1 MMLKAQV
8 TIFLTFMVLVGYFIY
23 ANNTTIEISSKV
35 EGEIIP
41 FGNIRKI
48 QNLEGG
54 IINKIYV
61 KEGMKVKE
69 GEVLLDLEMIISES
83 EVGEI
88 NSRLAFL
95 EIEIN
100 FLKTILNE
108 QKSFENI
115 KTNKKYPKIF
125 EASKIQYNSTQSKIN
140 TKLKI
145 EESKIIN
152 FERTKKLLKN
162 KIESKNKSIEIVNDQ
177 IQISEDL
184 LKENITSKIEHLDLI
199 KERQYIIT
207 DIDDIEK
214 EIGLITSQQM
224 NIKLQIESI
233 KKEYLANMSE
243 KFQAYIEER
252 SKYNNRLKRYQDKL
266 LRQVIKSPISGIIQE
281 IYFFTQGGVVKPG
294 EKIMTIVPQD
304 EQLIVEA
311 KLPVVDIGYIN
322 LLQDVTIR
330 LQGNEGFAYAPIN
343 GNISFISPDT
353 TLDDNGKPF
362 YIIHIKTDEKKFHN
376 KNSSYLLYPGLIVD
390 CNVIV
395 GKRTLIENIL
405 IPFKRF
411 RNSSFTENVWFHK

>member
-115 KTNKKYPKIF
+115 KTN
-125 EASKIQYNSTQSKIN
+125 
-140 TKLKI
+140 
-145 EESKIIN
+145 
-152 FERTKKLLKN
+152 
-162 KIESKNKSIEIVNDQ
+162 
-177 IQISEDL
+177 
-184 LKENITSKIEHLDLI
+184 EHYLVGGCV
-199 KERQYIIT
+199 RVTWCYI
-207 DIDDIEK
+207 
-214 EIGLITSQQM
+214 
-224 NIKLQIESI
+224 
-233 KKEYLANMSE
+233 
-243 KFQAYIEER
+243 
-252 SKYNNRLKRYQDKL
+252 
-266 LRQVIKSPISGIIQE
+266 
-281 IYFFTQGGVVKPG
+281 
-294 EKIMTIVPQD
+294 
-304 EQLIVEA
+304 
-311 KLPVVDIGYIN
+311 
-322 LLQDVTIR
+322 
-330 LQGNEGFAYAPIN
+330 
-343 GNISFISPDT
+343 
-353 TLDDNGKPF
+353 
-362 YIIHIKTDEKKFHN
+362 
-376 KNSSYLLYPGLIVD
+376 
-390 CNVIV
+390 
-395 GKRTLIENIL
+395 
-405 IPFKRF
+405 
-411 RNSSFTENVWFHK
+411 

>member
-8 TIFLTFMVLVGYFIY
+8 TIFLTFMLLVGYFIY

-69 GEVLLDLEMIISES
+69 GDVLLELEMIISES

-162 KIESKNKSIEIVNDQ
+162 KIESKNKSIDIVNDQ
-177 IQISEDL
+177 IRISEDL

-214 EIGLITSQQM
+214 EIGLTISQQM

-243 KFQAYIEER
+243 KYQAYIEER
-252 SKYNNRLKRYQDKL
+252 SKYNNRLKREDA
-266 LRQVIKSPISGIIQE
+266 I
-281 IYFFTQGGVVKPG
+281 
-294 EKIMTIVPQD
+294 
-304 EQLIVEA
+304 A
-311 KLPVVDIGYIN
+311 KLKKLTLNYFPSYLDDFLRFHKISE
-322 LLQDVTIR
+322 
-330 LQGNEGFAYAPIN
+330 NEFYEIALKFLNKKIFKQKDN
-343 GNISFISPDT
+343 WWELKNIS
-353 TLDDNGKPF
+353 
-362 YIIHIKTDEKKFHN
+362 
-376 KNSSYLLYPGLIVD
+376 
-390 CNVIV
+390 
-395 GKRTLIENIL
+395 
-405 IPFKRF
+405 
-411 RNSSFTENVWFHK
+411 